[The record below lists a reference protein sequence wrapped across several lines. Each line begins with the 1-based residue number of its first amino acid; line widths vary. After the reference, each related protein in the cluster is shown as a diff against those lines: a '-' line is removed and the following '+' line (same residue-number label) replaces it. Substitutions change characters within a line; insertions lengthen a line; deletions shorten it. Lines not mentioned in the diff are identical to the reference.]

1 MDGTNGFT
9 AVKQFTT
16 PCEFCKRNQLVCCA
30 STTGKSAKCEAC
42 RVSKVKCSFSEPTE
56 TRGPWSGVIP
66 PLRLTDMS
74 ILLPGLPL
82 WIWIQQFPQKV
93 IVIVRAPRTSGGLA
107 GISQGGSHESDSS
120 ARANLMKNQAALDLG
135 QKEVI
140 EAQEDLR
147 NEVEPATQ
155 KRK

>member
-56 TRGPWSGVIP
+56 TRGPLVWCNPTIKAYGYEHPIARTPTVDMDSAVSSKGKRLLGPQVALLVSVRVVAMNQIP
-66 PLRLTDMS
+66 Q
-74 ILLPGLPL
+74 PGP
-82 WIWIQQFPQKV
+82 I
-93 IVIVRAPRTSGGLA
+93 
-107 GISQGGSHESDSS
+107 
-120 ARANLMKNQAALDLG
+120 
-135 QKEVI
+135 
-140 EAQEDLR
+140 
-147 NEVEPATQ
+147 
-155 KRK
+155 